1 MINLKKLINKI
12 FIRLFGYFIIKKR
25 HKDYGFNRVLT
36 KLISD
41 NHPLIFDIGAEGGG
55 SSERYIKLFSEPIIH
70 NFEPRPDQFE
80 IMKNKFNDKKNIYLN
95 NVAVGSKA
103 EIKIFNQIK
112 GGGRS
117 SFLTSTVDDLSK
129 LEQIEIQVETI
140 DAYVKKNNIKKI
152 NLLKID
158 VQGFEDEVLKGAQET
173 LKSNKIDIIELELIV
188 GNLYD
193 KTLSFGEIENIIC
206 PYGYRLFA
214 LTNHHSTDQHS
225 ANIFVQPNL
234 QFDVIYT
241 RNEIYTKY
249 AYGRNFFEKSGYRK
263 SSQTV
268 EEYMQDKSIRK

>member
-1 MINLKKLINKI
+1 MKKLINKI
-12 FIRLFGYFIIKKR
+12 FIHLFSSFIIKKR
-25 HKDYGFNRVLT
+25 NKDYGFNKIL
-36 KLISD
+36 KKIIPDS
-41 NHPLIFDIGAEGGG
+41 HPIIFDVGAEDGD
-55 SSERYIKLFSEPIIH
+55 STERYLKLFSEPNIH

-80 IMKNKFNDKKNIYLN
+80 IMKSKFNDKKNIYIN
-95 NVAVGSKA
+95 NFALGSKA

-117 SFLTSTVDDLSK
+117 SFLISTVDDLSK
-129 LEQIEIQVETI
+129 QEQIEVEVETV
-140 DAYVKKNNIKKI
+140 DTYVKKNNIKKI

-173 LKSNKIDIIELELIV
+173 LKLNKIDIIELELIV

-214 LTNHHSTDQHS
+214 LTNHHSNEQHS
-225 ANIFVQPNL
+225 VNIISQPHL

-241 RNEIYTKY
+241 RDEFYKKY
-249 AYGRNFFEKSGYRK
+249 AYGRNFFEKSIYRFYK
-263 SSQTV
+263 KQTV
-268 EEYMQDKSIRK
+268 KEFMKDKLIRK